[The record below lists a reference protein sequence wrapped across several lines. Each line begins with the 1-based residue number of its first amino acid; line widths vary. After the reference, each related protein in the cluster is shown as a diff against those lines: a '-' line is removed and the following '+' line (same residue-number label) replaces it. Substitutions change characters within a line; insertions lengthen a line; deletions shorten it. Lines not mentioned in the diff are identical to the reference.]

1 MNFALR
7 KAGHTADYRIV
18 DSLLAAGAFISEELL
33 AMATN
38 NAWSYPQFLE
48 MLNAATKERK
58 KKAYEKRKKEEKK
71 KAKALAAEAAKAGEH
86 VAEVEEE

>member
-18 DSLLAAGAFISEELL
+18 DSLLADGAVISEELL
-33 AMATN
+33 DMAR
-38 NAWSYPQFLE
+38 WCVDECPQALV
-48 MLNAATKERK
+48 MLNAAIKKRK